1 MGSRARDR
9 AGDGRLGRSQKAC
22 RRVGARKEPQRGKP
36 MWRPPSAALAPHDCP
51 RNCGRVPEG
60 GSPPDVAARQKRAG
74 VAVLRLAFPGYRIS
88 EGSLTCHALAPPYG
102 CPAAGTPPLLRE
114 PWVGSVEWV
123 RGNALE
129 PRTFVRHLE
138 GADAV
143 VSCIGGFGTTEEML
157 RVNGAANVSL
167 IEAARAAG
175 VKRFVFISAHI
186 PNIPG
191 IDAVLGGYIRGKQ
204 AAEEALRAHFPSG
217 GVALRPGVIYGDRV
231 VSSSLTLP
239 LGLAL
244 RPLELALQRLGI
256 DKARQMAGVPLVG
269 AAFVPPVSVETVAR
283 AAVRAATDP
292 GVPAGVIDVWELVD
306 MDKNKQ

>member
-1 MGSRARDR
+1 MMFYSGLSRAMLLSQARLARPRLTHVTICASSHSSSASFSSFAAQD
-9 AGDGRLGRSQKAC
+9 AAVGGGQVVPPKLLVFGGRGF
-22 RRVGARKEPQRGKP
+22 VGSNVCKE
-36 MWRPPSAALAPHDCP
+36 A
-51 RNCGRVPEG
+51 
-60 GSPPDVAARQKRAG
+60 VATG
-74 VAVLRLAFPGYRIS
+74 LAVLGVSRG
-88 EGSLTCHALAPPYG
+88 
-102 CPAAGTPPLLRE
+102 GTPPLLRE